1 MNLSRPLTLGHSPD
15 PDDAFMFWALA
26 SGAIDTEGFTF
37 EQILEDIQSLN
48 ERAGREE
55 LDITAVSAHAY
66 AYLSDRYILLPCGAS
81 MGDGYGPLV
90 VARGTMSLEQLRRAR
105 IAVPG
110 TLTSAFLALRLYLGD
125 FDYDVVPFDQI
136 TQTVL
141 DGRAEAGLLIH
152 EGQITYQREGL
163 EAVVDL
169 GLWWKERTGGL
180 PLPLGFNAARKA
192 LGQPVLSRLARVL
205 LRSIE
210 AGLDRRA
217 EALRYAGK
225 WGRGLDMELTDRFVG
240 MYVNELTLDLGER
253 GRAALRRFLD
263 EAFERGFIPRK
274 VVPEFVGL
282 EGKGD

>member
-81 MGDGYGPLV
+81 MGDGYGPLL
-90 VARGTMSLEQLRRAR
+90 VARGTMSPERLRRAR

-136 TQTVL
+136 TQAVL

-163 EAVVDL
+163 EAMVDL
-169 GLWWKERTGGL
+169 GAWWKERTGGL

-192 LGQPVLSRLARVL
+192 LGQPALSRLARVL
-205 LRSIE
+205 LRSIK
-210 AGLDRRA
+210 AGLERRP

-225 WGRGLDMELTDRFVG
+225 WGRGLDTELTDRFVG

-253 GRAALRRFLD
+253 GRAALRHFLD

-282 EGKGD
+282 EGKGG

>member
-81 MGDGYGPLV
+81 MGDGYGPLL
-90 VARGTMSLEQLRRAR
+90 VARGTMSPERLRRAR

-136 TQTVL
+136 TQAVL

-163 EAVVDL
+163 EAMVDL
-169 GLWWKERTGGL
+169 GAWWKERTGGL

-192 LGQPVLSRLARVL
+192 LGQPALSRLARVL
-205 LRSIE
+205 LRSIK
-210 AGLDRRA
+210 AGLERRP

-225 WGRGLDMELTDRFVG
+225 WGCGLDTELTDRFVG

-253 GRAALRRFLD
+253 GRAALRHFLD

-282 EGKGD
+282 EGKGG

>member
-81 MGDGYGPLV
+81 MGDGYGPLL
-90 VARGTMSLEQLRRAR
+90 VARGTMSPERLRRAR

-136 TQTVL
+136 TQAVL

-163 EAVVDL
+163 EAIVDL
-169 GLWWKERTGGL
+169 GAWWKERTGGL

-192 LGQPVLSRLARVL
+192 LGQPALSRLARVL
-205 LRSIE
+205 LRSIK
-210 AGLDRRA
+210 AGLERRP

-225 WGRGLDMELTDRFVG
+225 WGRGLDTELTDRFVG

-253 GRAALRRFLD
+253 GRAALRHFLD